1 MTLLLQACRS
11 FIVLIAML
19 LATATAGAKEVT
31 IALAEGHGSATF
43 SEESLV
49 FSKCEALEVG
59 YSFDIPLEVMT
70 QSKMNAGVVM
80 QRYTATLDNGDV
92 VDGLLTG
99 EIDVVASQTYRY
111 KVTGNEMT
119 RQPVRVSMTR
129 GNSGGPTVEIA
140 TWAGFRKGAVSF
152 TFDDGAPSHVSDAG
166 PLFDKYGYKATFNLV
181 VNWNPDWSGFGNL
194 AKNGHEIASHSNT
207 HGNNMSGEEASSK
220 KAIEGK
226 IQQKYG
232 VITVAY
238 PNCNVPNE
246 SAVLQNYIVGRICNS
261 GNSIVGK
268 DGPSNWARVP
278 AIMTGPNG
286 SNDFKGPMGYVVN
299 SNSWVSFLTHGF
311 SGKNNGNA
319 TYSPTD
325 ISLIEDALK
334 YAQQNDK
341 DIWVAPMGHVAM
353 YIKERKASKV
363 EVKASNDYSTTIQL
377 KHTIADNVSKYDYPL
392 SLRVKSDWNKVEVT
406 QDGAELENKI
416 DGGYIYFDAVPNA
429 GDIVV
434 RNTGVK
440 YVTVTPGTNV
450 TVSGTVAWTSDGTD
464 YYAEGATITL
474 GYDGTVPTTG
484 YTVGYTVT
492 KAGGGTV
499 SVDVTDGISSFVTPA
514 DDVTVSVR
522 LMKQLTITAASGT
535 KVYDGTA
542 LTGSYTSEG
551 LLEGDAIVSV
561 TVTGSQTAVGT
572 CDNVASAAVI
582 KNGDVDVTANY
593 IITYVKGTL
602 AVTTKTVSS
611 PTITLS
617 ETSYV
622 YDGTAK
628 QPTVTVKDGE
638 TVIPE
643 TEYTVG
649 YSDNTAAGTAT
660 VTITD
665 KEGGNYSVSGSATFV
680 ITAKTVSTPSV
691 TLSETSFV
699 YDGSAKEPAVTV
711 KDGETVIPETEY
723 TVVYSD
729 NTAAG
734 IATVTITD
742 KEGGNYSVSGSATFV
757 ITAKTVSTPSVTLS
771 ETSFVYDGSAKEPTV
786 TVKDGET
793 VIPETEYTVGY
804 SDNTAAGTATVT
816 ITDKEG
822 GNYSVSGSATFVIFV
837 KGDANNDKKVD
848 VADLVEMV
856 NARDGHPSVRFVL
869 KAADIDGSGSIT
881 DSDITAVANLIMK
894 GQSNPM

>member
-1 MTLLLQACRS
+1 MKRMTLLLQACRS

-286 SNDFKGPMGYVVN
+286 SNDFKGPMGSVVN

-319 TYSPTD
+319 NYSPTD

-363 EVKASNDYSTTIQL
+363 EVTQSYETSMTIEL
-377 KHTIADNVSKYDYPL
+377 THNIKDNVSDYDYPL
-392 SLRVKSDWNKVEVT
+392 SLRVKSDWMKVEVT
-406 QDGAELENKI
+406 QNGAKLESKF
-416 DGGYIYFDAVPNA
+416 DGGYIYFDAIPNG

-434 RNTGVK
+434 TRK
-440 YVTVTPGTNV
+440 
-450 TVSGTVAWTSDGTD
+450 
-464 YYAEGATITL
+464 L
-474 GYDGTVPTTG
+474 
-484 YTVGYTVT
+484 
-492 KAGGGTV
+492 
-499 SVDVTDGISSFVTPA
+499 
-514 DDVTVSVR
+514 
-522 LMKQLTITAASGT
+522 LTITADSGT
-535 KVYDGTA
+535 KAYDGTA
-542 LTGSYTSEG
+542 LTKNSYTCTG
-551 LLEGDAIVSV
+551 LASGDDIESV
-561 TVTGSQTAVGT
+561 TVTGSQTTVGT
-572 CDNVASAAVI
+572 SDNVPSAAMI
-582 KNGDVDVTANY
+582 KNADNDDVTETYEINY
-593 IITYVKGTL
+593 VNGTL
-602 AVTTKTVSS
+602 AV
-611 PTITLS
+611 
-617 ETSYV
+617 
-622 YDGTAK
+622 
-628 QPTVTVKDGE
+628 
-638 TVIPE
+638 
-643 TEYTVG
+643 
-649 YSDNTAAGTAT
+649 
-660 VTITD
+660 
-665 KEGGNYSVSGSATFV
+665 
-680 ITAKTVSTPSV
+680 TAKTVSTPSV

-699 YDGSAKEPAVTV
+699 YDGSEKQ
-711 KDGETVIPETEY
+711 
-723 TVVYSD
+723 
-729 NTAAG
+729 
-734 IATVTITD
+734 
-742 KEGGNYSVSGSATFV
+742 
-757 ITAKTVSTPSVTLS
+757 
-771 ETSFVYDGSAKEPTV
+771 PTV

-793 VIPETEYTVGY
+793 VIPET
-804 SDNTAAGTATVT
+804 
-816 ITDKEG
+816 K
-822 GNYSVSGSATFVIFV
+822 
-837 KGDANNDKKVD
+837 
-848 VADLVEMV
+848 MV
-856 NARDGHPSVRFVL
+856 RR
-869 KAADIDGSGSIT
+869 
-881 DSDITAVANLIMK
+881 
-894 GQSNPM
+894 